1 MIAGPEFND
10 GTVLEGCPGIRAG
23 YTCDTVGM
31 RWGVFGRGTR
41 APLAIA
47 VGSLGVALA
56 GGCSLVGETSDARRI
71 DASPVRV
78 HGVVDRA
85 VPVKGGTTFRV
96 SYRVEGRGFATEDLP
111 VGQVAEPAIPT
122 VGTTVC
128 LEASAEH
135 PETVRLCGQR
145 YPGGDDMI
153 PAEGLIVVAGT
164 AGTLMAAGWILMV
177 IRQNRRPVSAAHATD
192 MTCAGTEA

>member
-1 MIAGPEFND
+1 M
-10 GTVLEGCPGIRAG
+10 
-23 YTCDTVGM
+23 
-31 RWGVFGRGTR
+31 
-41 APLAIA
+41 
-47 VGSLGVALA
+47 
-56 GGCSLVGETSDARRI
+56 
-71 DASPVRV
+71 
-78 HGVVDRA
+78 
-85 VPVKGGTTFRV
+85 
-96 SYRVEGRGFATEDLP
+96 
-111 VGQVAEPAIPT
+111 AEPAIPT

-192 MTCAGTEA
+192 MMSAGTEA